1 MSLRT
6 RLAIGYSFLFCT
18 ALLLLGAGLYQILR
32 GALFDEVD
40 RALRDRAAQVER
52 AARSRDE
59 DDLSVSQLSADIF
72 VLTPASAGEELKSP
86 GIIARV
92 IDLSGRTMVSSS
104 SVAMQLPSD
113 EDALARATRG
123 EVVIQTTS
131 VAGAPVRVLYHPLRL
146 SNGIVAVI
154 QVAESLRPMENT
166 LDRTRRLMLL
176 GGAVAI
182 TGGIFGGWWLTRKA
196 LEPVVELTD
205 AVARI
210 ASTGEF
216 DQRVPESAKNDE
228 IGRLAATFNVL
239 LERLNELLDRQR
251 ALVAD
256 TSHEL
261 RNPLMVVRGNLE
273 LLALDPSPEDRREAI
288 QDAIE
293 EVDRMSRLVADLL
306 FLADAD
312 TTAAIEHEHVEL
324 ASVVDAVVAD
334 ARLLA
339 DRQDGVRVIELEAND
354 PLVIHGDTERLRQLV
369 WNLVE
374 NAVRYTPAGG
384 TVTVASRDRGT
395 IAELT
400 VADTGIGIP
409 AEHLPH
415 IFERFYRVDTGRS
428 RQVGGT
434 GLGLSIVRQVA
445 EAHGGQVR
453 VRSTVGQGTTF
464 TVVLPVSPRPPE
476 PTPTAEEAQG

>member
-1 MSLRT
+1 
-6 RLAIGYSFLFCT
+6 
-18 ALLLLGAGLYQILR
+18 
-32 GALFDEVD
+32 
-40 RALRDRAAQVER
+40 
-52 AARSRDE
+52 
-59 DDLSVSQLSADIF
+59 
-72 VLTPASAGEELKSP
+72 
-86 GIIARV
+86 
-92 IDLSGRTMVSSS
+92 
-104 SVAMQLPSD
+104 
-113 EDALARATRG
+113 
-123 EVVIQTTS
+123 
-131 VAGAPVRVLYHPLRL
+131 
-146 SNGIVAVI
+146 
-154 QVAESLRPMENT
+154 
-166 LDRTRRLMLL
+166 MLL

-216 DQRVPESAKNDE
+216 DQRVPESANNDE

-464 TVVLPVSPRPPE
+464 TVVLPVSPRSPE